1 MYFYYYSKNAFPKI
15 KKSQYSPYSFN
26 LMKKVQLLLTA
37 TLITIA
43 VNAQNLLT
51 NPDFEIWSGG
61 VPTGWTLGTT
71 GTVSQSAITSTGVGS
86 AFQIAAP
93 TSTYS
98 LSQNVLPPNGAAT
111 FDTTSV
117 YKITVTYLVKAG
129 DGTDARIWSNLMTS
143 TTAIY
148 APVTHNDSM
157 LYYIPL
163 HGPGGNISPIVPG
176 NDMNGYLLDN
186 RATGTWHTYSYSF
199 KFRAGIAQL
208 AFMVRS
214 YSASTVIWDNL
225 YFGKATMSDIQA
237 PMPPTGLK
245 NTPPIDNSFY
255 LSWNAAV
262 DNIGVTG
269 YDVYKDSVYYGS
281 TPALGLTITGLT
293 PGATYKMTVKAKD
306 AAGNISLASMPLLV
320 SNSVPTGLAYY
331 ATVPSGTK
339 ACYIAGDMNGWIQQP
354 MSRMDST
361 HYKIYI
367 GSALPTHGY
376 KYCSGPDWTYVE
388 KDAAGGEIQN
398 RVYSASDV
406 VLSWLSIY
414 NPSVDITPP
423 SAPTGLMAT
432 TPMTNTFTLSWTAS
446 TDNVGVMSYNV
457 YKDSVFYG
465 TTPST
470 SLIIIGLMP
479 GTSCKM
485 TVKAKDAAGNLS
497 AASAPLIVTNQATTG
512 VTYNVTVPA
521 ATLACYIAGEMNNWT
536 QQPMNKVDNTHYRL
550 IIPNALTAHAYKYC
564 SGPDWTYVEKD
575 NTGADIQNRVYTPAD
590 VVQAWAS
597 VYDPSVIP
605 IAKDVTINV
614 TVSDSVNVC
623 YLVGTFNNWA
633 SPSDTA
639 KMSRGIPANG
649 KVVFSKTIYTTDA
662 NKLQFKFCA
671 GPTWDYVQKVE
682 VAFVYPPAE
691 SSVSVTVTS
700 FWRILDPT
708 KTGTIRINATVP
720 NGTKRVWI
728 VGGFQGWDMV
738 KAIEGTRNAS
748 GTFSFVLHGI
758 MATEYRLYNKPDWA
772 YSEVGAANPTV
783 DLPNRVASYPADSV
797 ANMTVW
803 GWKTAV
809 DSVADTT
816 APSAPT
822 GLKSTP
828 PTTTEFFLSWAAST
842 DNIGVT
848 GYEVY
853 KDSVFY
859 GTTSNLSLNIS
870 GLTPGKIYKMT
881 VRAKDAAGN
890 LSYASMPLFVTTAT
904 DNPNNNF
911 AKGTDYHLIYLDNVT
926 AARIPTTLI
935 KKDYRPDAVNNF
947 MYIWE
952 NTYTLLSSTG
962 PNSNGVPGEYLN
974 LQVNSVGWSGFGF
987 AGTPASPK
995 DMSAVNSNYT
1005 LHVAMKST
1013 DSASHLIILEAAN
1026 GISVKAAIGD
1036 TPFVDG
1042 SNTYQP
1048 YTNFTRDG
1056 NWHVIEIPMSYFFNQ
1071 GLKYTNPVSENVFAM
1086 LSGGVQGTTIA
1097 VDAVYFYRQDST
1109 ITNDKIA
1116 PTIPTGLKNT
1126 PPTTNS
1132 FYLSWQP
1139 STDNVAVVAYKVYRD
1154 SMLIGTTSANGMN
1167 INGLASGKTYKMN
1180 VKAVDAAGN
1189 NSGFSAPLFVTTK
1202 TGTTTGV
1209 TFKVTVPVGTYQCWI
1224 VGNFNNWNNNLNQ
1237 MMRIDSTHYIVTL
1250 DESTFSPGVTKD
1262 SLQYKYLSG
1271 GGDWAY
1277 VEKDSV
1283 GGEIQNRRYTTGVDI
1298 VGKWNVVY
1306 NPNILPLPM
1315 DLTVSVTTPAGTNE
1329 CYIVGSFNNW
1339 EGPTAQG
1346 CKMTKTRT
1354 NPDGTIVFSISG
1366 HTEDANKFIYHFCSG
1381 PDWTFEQKTPV
1392 GDFKYPIVN
1401 PVVTEWKAV
1410 YDPSKVG
1417 TIKIKATVPAGTQN
1431 VWIQGSFLGWDMA
1444 KAISGTKNNDGTFSF
1459 TIPNIL
1465 SMEYK
1470 LFNQPDWNYA
1480 ETDSTGNIRANRT
1493 ASYPADSITNI
1504 TVLGW
1509 KQTADTLSL
1518 NNFTVKIGSG
1528 GIVNQNNME
1537 VYDGA
1542 VLSVV
1547 KGTMLTFNII
1557 PNIGYEVETM
1567 KLNGVDVKAQL
1578 INNKFTTPAI
1588 NGNVVLNVTFRKMMF
1603 SLAIRSAESGTL
1615 ELFCEYGATP
1625 TFRFTPS
1632 TNWRINAVSYNNV
1645 DVTSYLANGI
1655 FTLPPVYSN
1664 SMLNVSF
1671 EYLITLNTVP
1681 ASSNVKVYSNNSEI
1695 IIDGIKSGEII
1706 RLYSENGAQLKV
1718 LKSQGNR
1725 MTISDMPNAIYLIK
1739 TETKTVKIIL

>member
-1 MYFYYYSKNAFPKI
+1 
-15 KKSQYSPYSFN
+15 
-26 LMKKVQLLLTA
+26 MKKVQLLLTA
-37 TLITIA
+37 TLISIA

-86 AFQIAAP
+86 AFQIAGP

-245 NTPPIDNSFY
+245 NTPPVDNSFY

-262 DNIGVTG
+262 DNVGVTG

-398 RVYSASDV
+398 RGYSASDV
-406 VLSWLSIY
+406 VLSWLSVYI
-414 NPSVDITPP
+414 PTPDIIPP
-423 SAPTGLMAT
+423 TIPTGLMAT

-446 TDNVGVMSYNV
+446 TDNVSVMSYNV

-564 SGPDWTYVEKD
+564 SGPDWAYVEKD

-633 SPSDTA
+633 SPSDTT

-682 VAFVYPPAE
+682 VAFVYLPAE

-700 FWRILDPT
+700 FWRIFDPT
-708 KTGTIRINATVP
+708 KTGTVRINATVP

-772 YSEVGAANPTV
+772 SSEVGAANPTV
-783 DLPNRVASYPADSV
+783 DLPNRVASYPADSI
-797 ANMTVW
+797 ANITVW

-816 APSAPT
+816 APSAPS

-859 GTTSNLSLNIS
+859 GTTSNLGLNIS

-890 LSYASMPLFVTTAT
+890 LSAASTALMVTT
-904 DNPNNNF
+904 
-911 AKGTDYHLIYLDNVT
+911 L
-926 AARIPTTLI
+926 
-935 KKDYRPDAVNNF
+935 PD
-947 MYIWE
+947 I
-952 NTYTLLSSTG
+952 STG
-962 PNSNGVPGEYLN
+962 
-974 LQVNSVGWSGFGF
+974 
-987 AGTPASPK
+987 
-995 DMSAVNSNYT
+995 
-1005 LHVAMKST
+1005 
-1013 DSASHLIILEAAN
+1013 I
-1026 GISVKAAIGD
+1026 
-1036 TPFVDG
+1036 
-1042 SNTYQP
+1042 
-1048 YTNFTRDG
+1048 
-1056 NWHVIEIPMSYFFNQ
+1056 
-1071 GLKYTNPVSENVFAM
+1071 
-1086 LSGGVQGTTIA
+1086 
-1097 VDAVYFYRQDST
+1097 
-1109 ITNDKIA
+1109 
-1116 PTIPTGLKNT
+1116 
-1126 PPTTNS
+1126 
-1132 FYLSWQP
+1132 
-1139 STDNVAVVAYKVYRD
+1139 
-1154 SMLIGTTSANGMN
+1154 
-1167 INGLASGKTYKMN
+1167 
-1180 VKAVDAAGN
+1180 
-1189 NSGFSAPLFVTTK
+1189 
-1202 TGTTTGV
+1202 
-1209 TFKVTVPVGTYQCWI
+1209 TFKVKVPKGTYQCWI
-1224 VGNFNNWNNNLNQ
+1224 VGNFNSWNNNLNQ
-1237 MMRIDSTHYIVTL
+1237 MTRVDSTHYTITL
-1250 DESTFSPGVTKD
+1250 YQLTFTPGITKD

-1283 GGEIQNRRYTTGVDI
+1283 GSEIQNRRYSTGVDI

-1306 NPNILPLPM
+1306 NPNVLPLPM

-1339 EGPTAQG
+1339 AGPTDLG
-1346 CKMTKTRT
+1346 CKMTKIST

-1480 ETDSTGNIRANRT
+1480 ETDSTGNIRANRM
-1493 ASYPADSITNI
+1493 ASYPVDSITNI

-1509 KQTADTLSL
+1509 KQTADTVSI
-1518 NNFTVKIGSG
+1518 NNFTVKIDSG

-1557 PNIGYEVETM
+1557 PNIGYEVETV

-1578 INNKFTTPAI
+1578 VNNKFTTPAI
-1588 NGNVVLNVTFRKMMF
+1588 NGNVVLNVTFRKIMF

-1664 SMLNVSF
+1664 ATLNISF
-1671 EYLITLNTVP
+1671 EYQTALYTP
-1681 ASSNVKVYSNNSEI
+1681 ASSNVKIYSNNSEI

-1706 RLYSENGAQLKV
+1706 RLYSEDGAQLKV